1 MKCSNCKYWNRLPDT
16 KYQIRMGKCLKLS
29 AKDGEDYPDENK
41 TGIEGTPLC
50 IHDGGISQIETK
62 EWFGCVHFNS
72 L

>member
-1 MKCSNCKYWNRLPDT
+1 
-16 KYQIRMGKCLKLS
+16 MGKCLKLS